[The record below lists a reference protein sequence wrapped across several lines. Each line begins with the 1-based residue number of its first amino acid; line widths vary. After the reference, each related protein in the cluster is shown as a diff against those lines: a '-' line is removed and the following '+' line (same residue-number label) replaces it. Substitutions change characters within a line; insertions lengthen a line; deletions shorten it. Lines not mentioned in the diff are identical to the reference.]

1 MLTCERGVLDTTAT
15 RATPSPAVTVTHEP
29 RRPGGRPEPSHTLL
43 FGTGRAMAELR
54 ALVRAIADTDVPVLI
69 QGETG
74 TGKELV
80 ARALASSARWRG
92 TPFVKV
98 NCAALPGELFEA
110 ELFGFDQGAFT
121 GADRNQPGKF
131 DAANGGTIFLDEIG
145 EIPLS
150 HQAKLLQVL
159 QDGHYCRVGGE
170 QDRHSSAR
178 VVAATNRDLQQ
189 DVLAGTFRED
199 LLFRLNVIPLRVPPL
214 RQRRRDIPQL
224 VQLFFERWAVRHRRP
239 AATPSPEFLERCMQ
253 YHWPGN
259 IRELENVVQRLVLEG
274 NDDPFIRLRA
284 RHAAVQADADASY
297 VEPEPVSA
305 IPAHVVALPLESHS
319 LKEVGREAAQEAERT
334 CIARML
340 VQTRGNRRRAA
351 INLGD
356 CYKSLL
362 SKARSHGL

>member
-1 MLTCERGVLDTTAT
+1 M
-15 RATPSPAVTVTHEP
+15 
-29 RRPGGRPEPSHTLL
+29 L
-43 FGTGRAMAELR
+43 FGTGRAMTELR
-54 ALVRAIADTDVPVLI
+54 ALVTAIADTDVPVLI

-98 NCAALPGELFEA
+98 NCAALPAELFEA
-110 ELFGFDQGAFT
+110 ELFGFEQGAFT

-131 DAANGGTIFLDEIG
+131 DAAHGGTIFLDEIG

-159 QDGHYCRVGGE
+159 QDGHYSRVGG
-170 QDRHSSAR
+170 RHERYSSAR

-214 RQRRRDIPQL
+214 RQRKRDIPQL

-239 AATPSPEFLERCMQ
+239 AATPSPAFLERCMQ

-274 NDDPFIRLRA
+274 NDDPLIRLIAKHESEQAHTRELSIQLEA
-284 RHAAVQADADASY
+284 EEAAV
-297 VEPEPVSA
+297 VVTPPPFEP
-305 IPAHVVALPLESHS
+305 HS
-319 LKEVGREAAQEAERT
+319 LKDVAREAAQEAERT
-334 CIARML
+334 CIAQML
-340 VQTRGNRRRAA
+340 VQTHGNRRRAA
-351 INLGD
+351 INLGV

-362 SKARSHGL
+362 SKAKAHGL